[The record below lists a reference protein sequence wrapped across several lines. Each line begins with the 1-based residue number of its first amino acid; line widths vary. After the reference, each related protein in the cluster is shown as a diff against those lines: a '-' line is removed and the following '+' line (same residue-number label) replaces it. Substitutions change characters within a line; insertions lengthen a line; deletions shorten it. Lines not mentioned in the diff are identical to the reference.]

1 MRTLTIVCRG
11 LGAGLRARAGSAAAA
26 AIVVLALEIL
36 APALVLS
43 LARTPWT
50 YFTFNPWL
58 KRLPEYLGGN
68 TPLDQKLDFL
78 SGVALFWFTADG
90 AYGAPEWGF
99 AVDAMDLGRFVLVA
113 ILGGVYVA
121 LWRHRRDL
129 RRSAARRTTVHG
141 GGAIAVLAGVLGFST
156 GPCSVVGCG
165 APVLPVVA
173 LAFAGLSS
181 GTLTLLSGLSHV
193 TALLTVA
200 VLTGSIAYLGWRVGA
215 ARHLGAL

>member
-11 LGAGLRARAGSAAAA
+11 LGAGLRAGAAAA
-26 AIVVLALEIL
+26 AALVVLALEIL